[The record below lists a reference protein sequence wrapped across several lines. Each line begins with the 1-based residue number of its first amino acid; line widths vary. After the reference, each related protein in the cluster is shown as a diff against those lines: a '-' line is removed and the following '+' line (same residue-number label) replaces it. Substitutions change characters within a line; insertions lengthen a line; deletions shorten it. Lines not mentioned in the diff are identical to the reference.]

1 MIEDPDPHADLKQHR
16 MTPEMQALIA
26 SAHKVPRV
34 PKRLQKRQQHF
45 VKVPWPW
52 IECLQGVKTSRTYR
66 LALMLLYLHWKGRGA
81 PIRLANGMLGL
92 DGISRNSKWR
102 ALADLERLGLIVVER
117 RPSKSPIVRLN
128 LSHL

>member
-16 MTPEMQALIA
+16 LTPEMQAMIETRVA
-26 SAHKVPRV
+26 RV
-34 PKRLQKRQQHF
+34 PKKLQKRQQHF
-45 VKVPWPW
+45 VKVPWTW
-52 IECLQGVKTSRTYR
+52 IERLQGVKTVRTYR
-66 LALMLLYLHWKGRGA
+66 LALVLLYLHWKGRGGS
-81 PIRLANGMLGL
+81 IKLANGMLRL

-128 LSHL
+128 LSQL